1 MKLALNDLFV
11 ELTDTQA
18 KSIFGGVIVYAAPGI
33 KPDGD
38 PTTPPGNSSVTVPTT
53 ISVRNPQGKF
63 KGFTNQS
70 PGIVKNGDAYDFNPG
85 TGTFTPVV

>member
-1 MKLALNDLFV
+1 MKLELNDLFV

-18 KSIFGGVIVYAAPGI
+18 KSIFGGVTVYAARGI

-53 ISVRNPQGKF
+53 IGVRNSQDKF

-70 PGIVKNGDAYDFNPG
+70 PGIVKNGDEYNFNPS